1 MAPSTIQARLE
12 FNRIDADTIALLR
25 KNSAFLIAELD
36 LALQD
41 FYRHVAIYPEAQK
54 FFSSSDM
61 VRHAKDMQ
69 IRHWKLIVAGAF
81 DEAYEQSV
89 RKIGVTHHRLGLEP
103 RLYLGGY
110 SFLAAGLCEAIA
122 LRLPAGRFER
132 DAAQKRARLQSAVIR
147 AAMLDMEI
155 AQTVYL
161 DALSEERRKD
171 RLKVSKEL
179 DSSVATVIAS
189 VTATSNLLQ
198 KSAHSMDDSARTTVE
213 QARSVEAAASLTAAN
228 VNAVS
233 AATTQMSAS
242 ISEITEQ
249 TRRSHHIAQSSTEA
263 AKKAESLIAQ
273 LAVSADQIGGIVGMI
288 NGLASKTNMLA
299 LNATIEAARA
309 GEAGRGFSIV
319 ASEVKALAEQTSRAT
334 AEIGEKITAIQTATK
349 HVADNIDLI
358 ATTTDETS
366 MAATGIATAVEQ
378 QGAATHEIS
387 RNVSEASQSVAAV
400 ALSVQAVSRAA
411 EASSA
416 ISGEVLNASD
426 KLTQE
431 ANDLRTNMEQ
441 FMRSMAA

>member
-1 MAPSTIQARLE
+1 
-12 FNRIDADTIALLR
+12 
-25 KNSAFLIAELD
+25 
-36 LALQD
+36 
-41 FYRHVAIYPEAQK
+41 
-54 FFSSSDM
+54 
-61 VRHAKDMQ
+61 
-69 IRHWKLIVAGAF
+69 
-81 DEAYEQSV
+81 
-89 RKIGVTHHRLGLEP
+89 
-103 RLYLGGY
+103 
-110 SFLAAGLCEAIA
+110 
-122 LRLPAGRFER
+122 
-132 DAAQKRARLQSAVIR
+132 
-147 AAMLDMEI
+147 
-155 AQTVYL
+155 
-161 DALSEERRKD
+161 
-171 RLKVSKEL
+171 
-179 DSSVATVIAS
+179 
-189 VTATSNLLQ
+189 
-198 KSAHSMDDSARTTVE
+198 
-213 QARSVEAAASLTAAN
+213 
-228 VNAVS
+228 
-233 AATTQMSAS
+233 MSAS